1 MEPNERL
8 RDLANRFSQVS
19 IVLNPTNLREEVE
32 RLERRATDQ
41 GLWNDQDNAQRVTSE
56 LSNKRQL
63 LTRLEEIKRLLEDT
77 SVLMSLAVQEGDS
90 AAAAEVD
97 VDIAQLEAL
106 L

>member
-8 RDLANRFSQVS
+8 RDLASRFSQVS
-19 IVLNPTNLREEVE
+19 IVLNPTNLREAVE

-63 LTRLEEIKRLLEDT
+63 LTRLEEIERLLEDT
-77 SVLMSLAVQEGDS
+77 SVLMSLAVQ
-90 AAAAEVD
+90 
-97 VDIAQLEAL
+97 
-106 L
+106 